1 MVTAKIMRRAR
12 TLVVTWMIYDDDH
25 YDDNEDVIIEGR
37 MVYLPGEAEHH
48 QLMIKIGLPALGHL
62 IKKIILMIIVCYR
75 EMVME
80 NIHGQYHMIRSIV

>member
-1 MVTAKIMRRAR
+1 MRRAR

-25 YDDNEDVIIEGR
+25 YNNNEDVIIEGR
-37 MVYLPGEAEHH
+37 MAYLPGKAEHH

-62 IKKIILMIIVCYR
+62 IKKIIVCYH